1 MLYRDNLDLDVYIAV
16 AEILSRLD
24 IHDEG
29 KHEGNV
35 VLNSSANK
43 ASEAAPACI
52 ICEFL
57 HRFHSP
63 DAQNT
68 IMNF

>member
-16 AEILSRLD
+16 AESLSRLD
-24 IHDEG
+24 IHAEG

-35 VLNSSANK
+35 VLNSSVHK
-43 ASEAAPACI
+43 ASEAAPSRI

-57 HRFHSP
+57 HSFHSP